1 MLTFSAGISPGR
13 ASFKQSRDLRQLSL
27 TKVPHRGIYARP
39 SHVTGEA
46 PVECVQPDPQ
56 TRQDRI
62 DAVARGYD
70 RDLWTFEESVRRLA
84 LIGIGRREA
93 EELLVG

>member
-1 MLTFSAGISPGR
+1 V
-13 ASFKQSRDLRQLSL
+13 QLD
-27 TKVPHRGIYARP
+27 
-39 SHVTGEA
+39 
-46 PVECVQPDPQ
+46 QQ

-84 LIGIGRREA
+84 LIGIGRQEA